1 MINESSSSLTNDI
14 LKCYEDIYNTYYKI
28 VENIINNSIR
38 DEELIKDTLDHIIYI
53 YTEKGFD
60 LYIKLLFYYATF
72 NVEATY
78 KYISDL
84 KILREKDYRAYV
96 KKLEK
101 QK

>member
-1 MINESSSSLTNDI
+1 MVEDKKRSLVEDI
-14 LKCYEDIYNTYYKI
+14 MACYEETYNMYSSI
-28 VENIINNSIR
+28 VDNIINNNIK

-60 LYIKLLFYYATF
+60 LYMKLLFYFGSF
-72 NVEATY
+72 NLHETY
-78 KYISDL
+78 KYIDKIKKQRDSDY
-84 KILREKDYRAYV
+84 KAYV